1 MELFGFNKF
10 LIVVCC
16 MNMRIR
22 VIVVYIIV
30 LEWVN
35 FIISCGFD

>member
-22 VIVVYIIV
+22 VVYIIV